1 MNESSGSAFV
11 KDETA
16 SMGYPALS
24 RHASGD
30 EDTDVAAA
38 ASPATKLLAL
48 VRHSPLR
55 FQLELEFVEL
65 LANPMYLQRT

>member
-11 KDETA
+11 KDEAA

-30 EDTDVAAA
+30 EDTDVAA